1 MATGKPAATDA
12 VYTGFWTD
20 YDHSRVYGASLTLT
34 NPDARV
40 FMAFLVVLVG
50 FSANRC
56 WKICRFLIH
65 QRLVNPEQQVI
76 FRNSETASSALMSH
90 MELVYDRWS
99 YFWQPGRRKRL
110 ASITLVILFI
120 FGHWTAFISLGILT
134 SQVAR
139 GSVVKSA
146 VTPTCGTWHA
156 IGNGLN
162 DSQGPSDRQDVY
174 VAGQVSNEALRRNFI
189 TGQMQLNDSLNADNY
204 VRNCYN
210 TEARPIFDCSKLKT
224 RSLGHFTESVTCPFD
239 DGFCSTSDGQA
250 FAMDTG
256 NISFSQLGINGRYA
270 NSFFVRRRNI
280 CSPLVD
286 EPFRYNDNQKTS
298 YLRSLGFDPEVIPT
312 LLFRTGVYA
321 YGPLTDI
328 NGDEIPG
335 KNNTVLFATNATS
348 TYSVVSQIYF
358 HPFREIRPRGPYKY
372 GDLNL
377 INVRGDLIHTLEP
390 SSDPVFTFLHNAS
403 SLLNSDPIY
412 KFSRPQSTIA
422 CIEVAMY
429 CVNSTGRCTE
439 WFEVLSGFSDTRRAY
454 LGEGL
459 KKDEFKELT
468 ITGTLV
474 NLLLDQ
480 TSIYYSILNRDGAAL
495 QASKLLKIGTQ
506 YQLYPEQWKFELQYW
521 FSVGLAQLQLNL
533 FTTIQ
538 AQPDLDVKQ
547 LGNTFDELPIL
558 RLVCGR
564 VKFHSSQH
572 TTMSV
577 LGIATVLA
585 VSFFMT
591 VISYL
596 DVIFKRLFMRSRVFG
611 RAMQTWEA
619 TENLQLLR
627 AAEKLSSGL
636 QEKGSQHE
644 DMRHEVVDKKVP
656 V

>member
-20 YDHSRVYGASLTLT
+20 YDQSHVNGASLTLT
-34 NPDARV
+34 NSDARV
-40 FMAFLVVLVG
+40 FMAFLVILVG
-50 FSANRC
+50 FSANRS

-65 QRLVNPEQQVI
+65 RKLVNPEQQVI

-99 YFWQPGRRKRL
+99 HFWQLGRRKRL
-110 ASITLVILFI
+110 ASILLVILFI
-120 FGHWTAFISLGILT
+120 FGHWTAFVSLGILT

-146 VTPTCGTWHA
+146 VTPTCGIWHV
-156 IGNGLN
+156 IGYGVN
-162 DSQGPSDRQDVY
+162 DSQRLSDRQDIF
-174 VAGQVSNEALRRNFI
+174 AGRLSKDLRQRYFI
-189 TGQMQLNDSLNADNY
+189 TRQIQLNDTLNADNY

-224 RSLGHFTESVTCPFD
+224 RSLGHFTESVACPFD

-270 NSFFVRRRNI
+270 NSFFIRRRNV

-286 EPFRYNDNQKTS
+286 EPFRYNDDQKII
-298 YLRSLGFDPEVIPT
+298 YLLSQGIDPELIPPMLTT
-312 LLFRTGVYA
+312 LSAYA
-321 YGPLTDI
+321 YEPLTDI
-328 NGDEIPG
+328 NGTEIPG
-335 KNNTVLFATNATS
+335 KNATVPFSINVAP
-348 TYSVVSQIYF
+348 TYSVVSEFYF
-358 HPFREIRPRGPYKY
+358 HPFRVIRPRGPYKD

-377 INVRGDLIHTLEP
+377 INVRGDLIQTLEP
-390 SSDPVFTFLHNAS
+390 SSDPVFTFLHK
-403 SLLNSDPIY
+403 NSTLHNPDPIY
-412 KFSRPQSTIA
+412 RFSRPQSTIA
-422 CIEVAMY
+422 CIEMAMF
-429 CVNSTGRCTE
+429 CTNSTGRCTE
-439 WFEVLSGFSDTRRAY
+439 WLEVLYGLNDTHRAY
-454 LGEGL
+454 LSEGL
-459 KKDEFKELT
+459 KKDEFKELK
-468 ITGTLV
+468 ITGALV
-474 NLLLDQ
+474 SFLLGQ
-480 TSIYYSILNRDGAAL
+480 TSIYSSILNRDGAAL
-495 QASKLLKIGTQ
+495 QAAKSLIIDTQ

-521 FSVGLAQLQLNL
+521 FSVGLAQLQLGL
-533 FTTIQ
+533 FTSIQ
-538 AQPDLDVKQ
+538 AQPDLDVKL
-547 LGNTFDELPIL
+547 LGNIFDEIPIL
-558 RLVCGR
+558 QRLCGR
-564 VKFHSSQH
+564 VKFHSAQH

-577 LGIATVLA
+577 LGIAIVLA
-585 VSFFMT
+585 ISFVMT

-596 DVIFKRLFMRSRVFG
+596 DVIFKRLFKRSRVFG

-627 AAEKLSSGL
+627 VAEKLPSGL
-636 QEKGSQHE
+636 QEKTLQRE